1 MYNTSACSKK
11 SKSAVFMTSLNYRGI
26 MKSKLLA
33 IALAA
38 VTTVSVAEA
47 KETKSTKAA
56 TVKSSSQSGKMYL
69 RADAGY
75 GFSQFKD
82 KSQSLDKT
90 AKGTILS
97 TGIGYKATDAIRTE
111 LQLYHNLG
119 AEIKEKNSGF
129 EASLEQRTT
138 ALLGNV
144 YYDFNNSSIFT
155 PYVMAGA
162 GVANNSYKEKIKVKN
177 LEVSGKTKGKN
188 ALALQFGA
196 GVATKVADNVF
207 FDVRYNALHKG
218 TELKYDGGSIKT
230 GLEHA
235 VMAGVRV
242 HF

>member
-11 SKSAVFMTSLNYRGI
+11 SKNAFFMMSLNYRGI

-75 GFSQFKD
+75 GFSKFRTTGFKEN
-82 KSQSLDKT
+82 

-97 TGIGYKATDAIRTE
+97 GGLGYNVNDNVRAE

-119 AEIKEKNSGF
+119 AEAEKKVSGAKVGF
-129 EASLEQRTT
+129 EQKTT
-138 ALLGNV
+138 AVMANA
-144 YYDFNNSSIFT
+144 YYDFKNSSIFT

-162 GVANNSYKEKIKVKN
+162 GVAHNKLNTKASVGSFSTSVKSKSSNN
-177 LEVSGKTKGKN
+177 
-188 ALALQFGA
+188 LALQTGA
-196 GVATKVADNVF
+196 GVATKIADNAM
-207 FDVRYNALHKG
+207 FDVRYNLMNKG
-218 TELKYDGGSIKT
+218 VDYKFQDGTKLKT
-230 GLEHA
+230 GVEHS
-235 VMAGVRV
+235 VLAGVRFV
-242 HF
+242 F

>member
-1 MYNTSACSKK
+1 
-11 SKSAVFMTSLNYRGI
+11 

-75 GFSQFKD
+75 GLSRFRTTNFKEN
-82 KSQSLDKT
+82 

-97 TGIGYKATDAIRTE
+97 GGVGYNVNDNVRTE

-119 AEIKEKNSGF
+119 AEADKSVKNGKVKF
-129 EASLEQRTT
+129 EQKTT
-138 ALLGNV
+138 AVMANA
-144 YYDFNNSSIFT
+144 YYDFKNSSIFT

-162 GVANNSYKEKIKVKN
+162 GVAHNSIKDKSTAATLKNKTSNN
-177 LEVSGKTKGKN
+177 
-188 ALALQFGA
+188 LALQTGA
-196 GVATKVADNVF
+196 GVATKIADNAM
-207 FDVRYNALHKG
+207 FDVRYNLMNKG
-218 TELKYDGGSIKT
+218 VDYKFQNGTKLKT
-230 GLEHA
+230 GVEHS
-235 VMAGVRV
+235 VLAGVRFV
-242 HF
+242 F